1 MSSTLSKI
9 RIGTRTSKLALSQ
22 VEEIS
27 QLLTPHLGQVQL
39 EIVPIKTSGDKILDR
54 NLADIGGK
62 GLFIKELEEA
72 LIKDKIDIAIHS
84 AKDVPPD
91 LHQDTKIIAFSKR
104 FDSRDCFISKKHN
117 SIEELPKGATV
128 GTSSARR
135 KSILLRLRPDLNII
149 NFRGNVTTRLQKI
162 EDGVADA
169 TILAACAFDR
179 LSKNETTCPKGYD
192 NKKFIEKEI
201 MLPAG
206 GQGALAIQAKKS
218 DSALI
223 DLISKI
229 NNKETQIRVKC
240 ERAFLRELGASCS
253 TPVSVHAQIK
263 ENKLNLT
270 TIIFDYDGA
279 EIFTTKSSCDAI
291 FEEGLK
297 LGIAAANKTKKEA
310 AELLQRICS

>member
-1 MSSTLSKI
+1 
-9 RIGTRTSKLALSQ
+9 
-22 VEEIS
+22 
-27 QLLTPHLGQVQL
+27 
-39 EIVPIKTSGDKILDR
+39 
-54 NLADIGGK
+54 
-62 GLFIKELEEA
+62 
-72 LIKDKIDIAIHS
+72 
-84 AKDVPPD
+84 
-91 LHQDTKIIAFSKR
+91 
-104 FDSRDCFISKKHN
+104 
-117 SIEELPKGATV
+117 
-128 GTSSARR
+128 
-135 KSILLRLRPDLNII
+135 
-149 NFRGNVTTRLQKI
+149 
-162 EDGVADA
+162 
-169 TILAACAFDR
+169 
-179 LSKNETTCPKGYD
+179 
-192 NKKFIEKEI
+192 

-218 DSALI
+218 NSTLI
-223 DLISKI
+223 DLISRI

-270 TIIFDYDGA
+270 TIIFDYDGS